1 MQVINIGKDA
11 ESNDIVKNVSV
22 NYTLNGISDT
32 ISSID
37 NLITY
42 RIRVQSRLMINANQ
56 IEPQVLLDGQHMIL
70 KIKDTNDT
78 ITLPQG
84 NVNNVL
90 FSYPVILA
98 GGTDIDMKVLD
109 ADTNTYGYELN
120 AYYYEATTPVS
131 NSEIKRSPDGLLT
144 LPAVVDG
151 VLSTEYNLN
160 YSFDTVDI
168 KKCYLIPVSV
178 SLDTDTKCTIF
189 NEKGYINKDM
199 ITVEDGEIVNISET
213 SKTSEPITESGNYIL
228 IVSGGSLKVK
238 FESTSGQLTTENKS
252 KISLKYIQQ
261 FNGVN
266 TDELNSKEI
275 GFDYNADDR

>member
-1 MQVINIGKDA
+1 MQVINIEKDA
-11 ESNDIVKNVSV
+11 ESNDIAKNVSV
-22 NYTLNGISDT
+22 NYTLNGTSDV

-37 NLITY
+37 NLTTY

-56 IEPQVLLDGQHMIL
+56 IEPQVLVDGQHMIL
-70 KIKDTNDT
+70 KIKDTNNT

-109 ADTNTYGYELN
+109 ANTNTYGYELN

-131 NSEIKRSPDGLLT
+131 NSEIRRSPDGLLT

-189 NEKGYINKDM
+189 NEDGYINKDL
-199 ITVEDGEIVNISET
+199 ITVEDGKIVAISET
-213 SKTSEPITESGNYIL
+213 SKPSEPITESGNYIL
-228 IVSGGSLKVK
+228 VVSGGSLKVK
-238 FESTSGQLTTENKS
+238 FESTSGQLTTGNKS